1 MVDDRNLEQ
10 VPILVNPPFHLVFCG
25 TPGFAV
31 PALEAL
37 AQAGFSVDLVVTR
50 PDKPKGRGMEMAVS
64 PVKQA
69 ALSLE
74 LPIAQPDAIKNN
86 GAFRAQL
93 QTLKPEAIVVVGYG
107 RIIPQWM
114 IDLPPLGNI
123 NLHSSVLPKYR
134 GAAPIQWAVACGET
148 VTGVTTMRIDAGL
161 DTGDI
166 LLQREVPIAAD
177 DTAETLSPKLAA
189 VGAELM
195 VGTLLGLRERTVL
208 PQAQDHSRASLAPI
222 LRKED
227 GRIDFSRTAAE
238 IHNRLRGFQPWPGA
252 YTSFR
257 GKQLVIGGARVA
269 VSAGLPSPGSLL
281 VEDNR
286 LLAGCR
292 DSFLELFEVQPEG
305 KKRMAA
311 RDFINGYRPQSGEK
325 LGAA

>member
-1 MVDDRNLEQ
+1 
-10 VPILVNPPFHLVFCG
+10 VNPPFHLVFCG

-37 AQAGFSVDLVVTR
+37 AQAGFTVDLVVTR

-74 LPIAQPDAIKNN
+74 LPVAQPDTIKNN
-86 GAFRAQL
+86 GDFRAQL

-195 VGTLLGLRERTVL
+195 VGTLRGLRERTVL
-208 PQAQDHSRASLAPI
+208 PQAQDHSRASLAPV

-227 GRIDFSRTAAE
+227 GRIDFSRSAAE

-252 YTSFR
+252 YTGFR
-257 GKQLVIGGARVA
+257 GKQLVICSARV
-269 VSAGLPSPGSLL
+269 VIGTGLPSPGSLL

-292 DSFLELFEVQPEG
+292 DCFLELVEVQPEG